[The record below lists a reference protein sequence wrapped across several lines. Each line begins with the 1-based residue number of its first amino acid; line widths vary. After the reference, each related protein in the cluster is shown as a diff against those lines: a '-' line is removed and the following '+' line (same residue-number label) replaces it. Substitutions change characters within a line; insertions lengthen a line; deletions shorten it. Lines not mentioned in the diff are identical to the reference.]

1 MKQFQKI
8 PSGNGEAEY
17 IEKKSR
23 FISHVFY
30 VETAEEANEKLAE
43 LRKKYWDATHN
54 CYAYV
59 LDSDNVMRF
68 SDDGEPQGTAGM
80 PILEVLKKQQVYC
93 CLVVV
98 TRYFGGTL
106 LGAGGLVRAYAKG
119 AKIGIGNG
127 CGFTGTVIGA
137 GKYISLGNNV
147 RCGANTLI
155 TDSDWHSDDYRTGED
170 KPVIIED
177 NVWLGYGVK
186 VLKGVRIGK
195 NSLIGANSV
204 VTRDIPANVVA
215 VGNPCRIIKHLEP
228 QV

>member
-8 PSGNGEAEY
+8 PSGNGYAEY
-17 IEKKSR
+17 IEKKSK

-106 LGAGGLVRAYAKG
+106 LGAGGLVRAYGKAAALGLENSGVSVLTPFYIVNARMPYNFLDPVRNTFVHYDIVEADVEYG
-119 AKIGIGNG
+119 ADVALKLQMPVEK
-127 CGFTGTVIGA
+127 FEA
-137 GKYISLGNNV
+137 FKKH
-147 RCGANTLI
+147 I
-155 TDSDWHSDDYRTGED
+155 TELTSG
-170 KPVIIED
+170 
-177 NVWLGYGVK
+177 
-186 VLKGVRIGK
+186 
-195 NSLIGANSV
+195 
-204 VTRDIPANVVA
+204 NVV
-215 VGNPCRIIKHLEP
+215 PEIECEKLIPKKI
-228 QV
+228 Q